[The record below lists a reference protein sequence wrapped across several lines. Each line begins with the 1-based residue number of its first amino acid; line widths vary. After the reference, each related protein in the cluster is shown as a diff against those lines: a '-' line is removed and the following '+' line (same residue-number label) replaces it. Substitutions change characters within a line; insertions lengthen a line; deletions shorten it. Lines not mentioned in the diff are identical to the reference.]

1 MKKRTHIWLAAAAA
15 VIAVLAGTMIMK
27 NNGGEKKEDKNQ
39 SRVGVALYRGDDPL
53 STTSVQSWREK
64 AKII

>member
-27 NNGGEKKEDKNQ
+27 NNGGGKKEDKK
-39 SRVGVALYRGDDPL
+39 SIRVGVALYRGCL
-53 STTSVQSWREK
+53 LYTSRCV
-64 AKII
+64 